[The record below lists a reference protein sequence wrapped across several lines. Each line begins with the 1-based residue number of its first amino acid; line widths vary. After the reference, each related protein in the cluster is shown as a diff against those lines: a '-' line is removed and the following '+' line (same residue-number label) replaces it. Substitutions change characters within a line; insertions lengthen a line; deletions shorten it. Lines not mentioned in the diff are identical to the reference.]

1 MHSGQVGEHM
11 KFELSRDQLL
21 KPVQAVAGVVERRQ
35 TMPVL
40 ANLQITAEEDRLTF
54 TGTDLEVE
62 LVAEGTAVVGGGGEI
77 TVPGRKLL
85 DICKALPE
93 EAEIQAELKGERM
106 QLKSGRSR
114 FTLSTLPAA
123 EFPVVEDIQVQSR
136 FEIPQGTL
144 KGLVE
149 QTQFSMAQQDVR
161 YYLNGLLLEVDDNRL
176 RAVATDGH
184 RLALSEREVALS
196 EVGSHRVILPR
207 KGVLELQKLLS
218 DEDKPVE
225 VALGTNHLQ
234 VRVEGLKFTS
244 KLIDGRFP
252 DYDRVIPRAGE
263 KVVEADR
270 QVLREALQRASILSN
285 EKYRGVRL
293 ELAPNTLKIQAHN
306 PEQEEAEEEVQVS
319 FDGEGME
326 IGFNVTYLL
335 EALQALDSETVRIDL
350 IDSNSSCLI
359 RDPARE
365 ETKYVV
371 MPMRL

>member
-1 MHSGQVGEHM
+1 M
-11 KFELSRDQLL
+11 KFELNRDQLL
-21 KPVQAVAGVVERRQ
+21 KPVQAVSGVVERRQ

-40 ANLQITAEEDRLTF
+40 ANIQIAAEDGRLTF

-62 LVAEGTAVVGGGGEI
+62 LVSEGQANVESSGEV

-93 EAEIQAELKGERM
+93 GAEIKVELKGER
-106 QLKSGRSR
+106 LVLRSGKSR
-114 FTLSTLPAA
+114 FTLSTLPAS
-123 EFPVVEDIQVQSR
+123 EFPVVEDIQVQRR
-136 FEIPQGTL
+136 FEIPQGML
-144 KGLVE
+144 RELIE
-149 QTQFSMAQQDVR
+149 NTQFSMAQQDVR
-161 YYLNGLLLEVDDNRL
+161 YYLNGLLLEVSDNRL

-184 RLALSEREVALS
+184 RLALCEREVSLDD
-196 EVGSHRVILPR
+196 VGTHQVIVPR

-218 DEDKPVE
+218 DGDTPVE
-225 VALGTNHLQ
+225 VALGANHLQ

-270 QVLREALQRASILSN
+270 LRLRESLQRASILSN

-293 ELAPNTLKIQAHN
+293 ELVPNALKIQAHN
-306 PEQEEAEEEVQVS
+306 PEQEEAEEEVEVS

-326 IGFNVTYLL
+326 IGFNVNYLL
-335 EALQALDSETVRIDL
+335 DALAALDCEVVRIDL
-350 IDSNSSCLI
+350 IDSNNSCLI
-359 RDPARE
+359 RDPGRE
-365 ETKYVV
+365 DCKFVV